1 MKYISFCFF
10 LLFSFLFSPNIITA
24 KTIVEVGVE
33 DWKPL
38 ISKDPEKRGL
48 AGHII
53 KQSFNAAGIEV
64 KFVIYPWTRSMV
76 LVEKGDLFATAP
88 WYKTPER
95 EKYAHFSE
103 PICFATYRFFYKK
116 ERMGENFNYNK
127 LTELKQYRIGA
138 SRKYWYVPIFYKE
151 GLKLDFVSSETVNL
165 KKLFIERIDLFPE
178 EEIAGWYLIRELFP
192 KEINQFAVTKTILRR
207 APMYLVVSKK
217 YPNSATLVKKFN
229 EGLII
234 IKKNGI
240 YDKIV
245 SKYLN

>member
-1 MKYISFCFF
+1 
-10 LLFSFLFSPNIITA
+10 
-24 KTIVEVGVE
+24 
-33 DWKPL
+33 
-38 ISKDPEKRGL
+38 
-48 AGHII
+48 
-53 KQSFNAAGIEV
+53 
-64 KFVIYPWTRSMV
+64 
-76 LVEKGDLFATAP
+76 
-88 WYKTPER
+88 
-95 EKYAHFSE
+95 
-103 PICFATYRFFYKK
+103 
-116 ERMGENFNYNK
+116 MGENFNYNK